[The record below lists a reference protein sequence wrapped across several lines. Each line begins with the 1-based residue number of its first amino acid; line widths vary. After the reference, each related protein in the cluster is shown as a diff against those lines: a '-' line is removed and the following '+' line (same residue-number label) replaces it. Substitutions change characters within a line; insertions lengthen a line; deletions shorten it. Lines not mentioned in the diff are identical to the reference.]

1 MLTTVSW
8 VYNKGVSY
16 NPGVNPVPHN
26 NYTCVK
32 GPTSNCSYAG
42 FFHVGYGGVSSAQVA
57 GNVTLDAVTI
67 SGSTVAAMGVEKTYQ
82 AGVLAEWPPDG
93 ILGLS
98 FGINNN
104 GMWQASEAYQAS

>member
-8 VYNKGVSY
+8 VYDKGVSY
-16 NPGVNPVPHN
+16 NPGVSPVPHKE
-26 NYTCVK
+26 YTCVK

-42 FFHVGYGGVSSAQVA
+42 VFHVGYGGVGSVQVA

-67 SGSTVAAMGVEKTYQ
+67 SGSTVAAMGVEQTYQ
-82 AGVLAEWPPDG
+82 AGDLAGWRPDG

-98 FGINNN
+98 FGINNA
-104 GMWQASEAYQAS
+104 GMYLSGK